1 MKTKNTH
8 FINVLGGELA
18 DKLPV
23 PNENVIYQYIK
34 RSSRDSFTFR
44 SILVHEVY
52 DLIMRITINKSTIG
66 IPKKS
71 VLNLLLAA

>member
-23 PNENVIYQYIK
+23 TNENVIYQYIK